1 LYVGLLQ
8 ELFGRYG
15 TIIDLRIHSKQ
26 NNKGAPGS
34 RVPNYGFITFENPD
48 IVQKVLSMRV
58 SDCSKLYYIGSQ
70 VEPLYTNDLK

>member
-8 ELFGRYG
+8 ELFGKYG

-26 NNKGAPGS
+26 NNKGAAGN
-34 RVPNYGFITFENPD
+34 RVPNYGFITFENAD
-48 IVQKVLSMRV
+48 DVQKVLSMKV

-70 VEPLYTNDLK
+70 IKSLRANDLK

>member
-15 TIIDLRIHSKQ
+15 TIVDLRIHSKQ

-34 RVPNYGFITFENPD
+34 RVPNYGFITFENAD

-58 SDCSKLYYIGSQ
+58 STDCSKLCYI
-70 VEPLYTNDLK
+70 EPLYTNDLK